1 MLVPV
6 REGSRFLAPV
16 GRIDHFTGRWQKL
29 RDQAPQALIELRT
42 VAMIQS
48 AGASTRIEGA
58 QVSDA
63 EVKRILD
70 GLSIDSFRARD
81 AGEVRGYG
89 DLLQLIGEQYA
100 ELAITENNLKAFHR
114 ILLAHLAKDAYH
126 RGDYKIGPNDVIKE
140 GDGPAV
146 VIFRTAGPAETQ
158 WWMPRLV
165 AEFNQAWAEPG
176 WHRLVLIADFIL
188 WLLAIHPF
196 QDGNGRLARALTT
209 LLLLRAGYEY
219 APYGSLEKVIENN
232 KPAYYMALRTSQI
245 RARSDVADYGEWLEF
260 FLGSLASQQQGVE
273 ALMTKAARRQAMLPG
288 KRKILDLISERG
300 PMTAPTIG
308 AELRMAERTVRY
320 HLKGLTD
327 AAMLEA
333 TTPTAGRMYALPL
346 MGAADDAFPVVGV
359 AGQQG
364 REEAAAPASIAEGDL
379 TPLDF
384 DLTFQ
389 QHAASSP
396 NGRVYATVVVGA
408 AAPDTAPLGDQALDA
423 FERLAKRLAPAGTA
437 AAATPN
443 SAWWRIE
450 AQAVA
455 DVFQLWLYPGPLLI
469 AHWALDAAN
478 VPSEAKVLIVCQAL
492 VAYWRTVLEGMSELF
507 GELSVRECA
516 VGMNLT
522 TQPAGRP
529 YPVGFDFGDLPTPVR
544 SSAAHTPGAW
554 RSAFVR
560 TPTAEL
566 ASSGVINA
574 ALDHLL
580 RHFSYRHTA
589 ETIAVV
595 AGSRGEI
602 WRPEE
607 PGSVAAERRGGAS
620 EAGPGPR
627 EPDVEVWVRGA
638 VADLGFTEIDAARGA
653 LKQDVMGELD
663 SPDFGWRTEESLLI
677 RGANGLTRLELDGR
691 WEMEALRYEEKVWEG
706 RRELRGDAFALDVD
720 TVGPEAFLRVL
731 NEGPKARFR
740 TELTKVAGLR
750 ETVRTP
756 RRLQWS
762 DAGEAEMEL
771 ARGESGVVRI
781 AKGEMERE
789 SRLVARSPVKWTLH
803 EVGGDG
809 VVHLADIRSSDQV
822 FDLDLEL
829 SVRVRRMDTGRI
841 ADVALKLGLRRH
853 AADASGILDT
863 RNWGPF
869 PVRAEVV
876 KPEQELRLQGGGQPP

>member
-1 MLVPV
+1 M
-6 REGSRFLAPV
+6 
-16 GRIDHFTGRWQKL
+16 
-29 RDQAPQALIELRT
+29 ELRT

-63 EVKRILD
+63 EVKTILA

-114 ILLAHLAKDAYH
+114 ILLAHSTKDAYH

-146 VIFRTAGPAETQ
+146 VIFRTAPPAETQ

-176 WHRLVLIADFIL
+176 WHRLVLIADFVL

-219 APYGSLEKVIENN
+219 ALYGSLEKIIENN
-232 KPAYYMALRTSQI
+232 KPAYYMALRTSQV
-245 RARSDVADYGEWLEF
+245 RARSDVTDYGEWLEF
-260 FLGSLASQQQGVE
+260 FLGSLSSQQQGVE
-273 ALMTKAARRQAMLPG
+273 ALMTKAARRKAMPPG

-359 AGQQG
+359 AGQQVG
-364 REEAAAPASIAEGDL
+364 EQAAAPAPIAEGDL

-384 DLTFQ
+384 DSTFQ

-408 AAPDTAPLGDQALDA
+408 AAPDSALLGDQALDA

-437 AAATPN
+437 ATATPN

-450 AQAVA
+450 AHVVA
-455 DVFQLWLYPGPLLI
+455 DAFQLWLYPGPLVI

-478 VPSEAKVLIVCQAL
+478 VPSEAKVLIVCRAL
-492 VAYWRTVLEGMSELF
+492 VAYWRTVLGGMSELF

-554 RSAFVR
+554 RSALVR

-595 AGSRGEI
+595 AGSRDEI
-602 WRPEE
+602 WRPED
-607 PGSVAAERRGGAS
+607 PGSVAVELRGGAS

-627 EPDVEVWVRGA
+627 EPDVETWVRGA
-638 VADLGFTEIDAARGA
+638 VADLGFTEIDAARAA
-653 LKQDVMGELD
+653 LKQDVMGEFD
-663 SPDFGWRTEESLLI
+663 NPDFDWRTEERLLL
-677 RGANGLTRLELDGR
+677 RGANSLTRLELEAS
-691 WEMEALRYEEKVWEG
+691 WEVEALRYEEKVWEG
-706 RRELRGDAFALDVD
+706 RRGLRGDAFAVEVD
-720 TVGPEAFLRVL
+720 AVGPEAFLRVL

-740 TELTKVAGLR
+740 AELTKVTGLR
-750 ETVRTP
+750 ETVRMP
-756 RRLQWS
+756 RRLQWA

-771 ARGESGVVRI
+771 ARGESGVVGI
-781 AKGEMERE
+781 AKGEVERE

-803 EVGGDG
+803 EVGGDA
-809 VVHLADIRSSDQV
+809 VVHLADVRSTDQV

-876 KPEQELRLQGGGQPP
+876 